1 MKTFSE
7 VTNSGGNLTGDKY
20 HIDDILNREIHL
32 KGFEV
37 KESKYKG
44 ECLIIQ
50 YDIYEQVKDKTGVLL
65 TNEDGTPKMDWVEH
79 ISFTGSEALIKQLK
93 DVVLD
98 EPCSAKII
106 KQPIGDRGKCF
117 YKITDPD

>member
-1 MKTFSE
+1 MLFRVPFQVLAT
-7 VTNSGGNLTGDKY
+7 
-20 HIDDILNREIHL
+20 
-32 KGFEV
+32 
-37 KESKYKG
+37 
-44 ECLIIQ
+44 
-50 YDIYEQVKDKTGVLL
+50 VKDKTGVLL